1 MDDTDPA
8 IPPVHVR
15 LPREVLDALKARAAS
30 ESRPISV
37 MARILIQQGLATPE
51 WMDDAPN
58 VRPAAPSRAPAKRP
72 PPAVKAT
79 PERRPVAQEADD
91 EPPEPK
97 AGKHFSKYDQQR
109 ILRERRTR

>member
-51 WMDDAPN
+51 WMDDAPV
-58 VRPAAPSRAPAKRP
+58 VRPAAPSRPSVRRPA
-72 PPAVKAT
+72 PAVKAES
-79 PERRPVAQEADD
+79 ERRSAPDD
-91 EPPEPK
+91 ANPTRSTPPGFP
-97 AGKHFSKYDQQR
+97 R
-109 ILRERRTR
+109 LRGQ